1 MAKFRVGDQVVRT
14 TKSYS
19 PSRYGLVGHT
29 YEVLAVNTRG
39 FITVVRHPDGED
51 GYWAFPNGFD
61 LVSEAKSKPKR
72 MTLGSFVSAHS

>member
-19 PSRYGLVGHT
+19 PSLHGLVGHT
-29 YEVLAVNTRG
+29 YEVLAVNTQG
-39 FITVVRHPDGED
+39 FITVIRHPVGKDGH
-51 GYWAFPNGFD
+51 WADPKCFD
-61 LVSEAKSKPKR
+61 LVSVPKR